1 MKNRAQEN
9 VYFQLSIAVL
19 AICLSGALWQQAKAD
34 EAALY
39 DTAPDSAS
47 FIRLVNL
54 TKKETVLKLGGKR
67 LSESNYCHA
76 SDYIYLDSGD
86 YDVENN
92 GYFWGGTLSRGQ
104 VYSLVVAENGIS
116 LIEDVRIEDVSR
128 AQLAVYNFTQGVPLS
143 IRTNP
148 RQRLVFSGL
157 ESGQRQSRQANAM
170 KVSLSAFDADKKL
183 VDSDSVILQ
192 DGKTSSLLICPI
204 DASYKAQWIQG

>member
-1 MKNRAQEN
+1 
-9 VYFQLSIAVL
+9 
-19 AICLSGALWQQAKAD
+19 
-34 EAALY
+34 
-39 DTAPDSAS
+39 
-47 FIRLVNL
+47 
-54 TKKETVLKLGGKR
+54 
-67 LSESNYCHA
+67 
-76 SDYIYLDSGD
+76 
-86 YDVENN
+86 
-92 GYFWGGTLSRGQ
+92 
-104 VYSLVVAENGIS
+104 
-116 LIEDVRIEDVSR
+116 
-128 AQLAVYNFTQGVPLS
+128 LAVYNFTQGVPLS